1 MIDLHSHILPGLDDG
16 AAAMGETL
24 GMVSELKAAGFH
36 TLIATPH
43 VMEGK
48 GFLSPKQILAATEEV
63 CREVAAAGMAVS
75 ILPGA
80 ENYIFPALARAVR
93 EGQLI
98 TLGNSGKYLL
108 LELPLLEI
116 PRYTEQVFFDLQ
128 AEGITPILAHPER
141 YRALAAKPEHLLA
154 WARQG
159 VLFQLDLLSLNGR
172 YGTRARHLAEIMLR
186 SGLAHF
192 LGSDAHGVA
201 GMQPVYREAL
211 AKARAIAG
219 EEKYQ
224 KLTTGNAAELLAGTL
239 RQEGGEYIL
248 TELPGRKKWYQNLW
262 RRLTGRRII

>member
-36 TLIATPH
+36 TLLATPH
-43 VMEGK
+43 VLEGK
-48 GFLSPKQILAATEEV
+48 GFLSPEQILAATEEV
-63 CREVAAAGMAVS
+63 GREAAGMAVS

-80 ENYIFPALARAVR
+80 ENYIFPALARAAR
-93 EGQLI
+93 AGQLL
-98 TLGNSGKYLL
+98 TLGNTGKYLL
-108 LELPLLEI
+108 LELPLTEI
-116 PRYTEQVFFDLQ
+116 PRYTDQVFFELQ
-128 AEGITPILAHPER
+128 ADGLTPVLAHPER
-141 YRALAAKPEHLLA
+141 YRALADKSEQLLA

-172 YGTRARHLAEIMLR
+172 YGPRARQLAEIMLR

-201 GMQPVYREAL
+201 GLKPIYREAL
-211 AKARAIAG
+211 AKVRAIAG

-224 KLTTGNAAELLAGTL
+224 ELTTGNAAELLAGTL
-239 RQEGGEYIL
+239 HRESGDYLL
-248 TELPGRKKWYQNLW
+248 TELPGCKKWYQNLW
-262 RRLTGRRII
+262 RSLAGRRII